1 MSRSLDHA
9 SHKLSK
15 PIDSDKEL
23 NSICKLLFYQS
34 TGYHS
39 NPRKLYNA
47 IRDKGYNFPYKKV
60 REWLHNQNEWQ
71 KYAPSPK
78 NISRGSYGK
87 ISRPNC
93 VHMCDLLRLTN
104 DIVNKKTYKWALTII
119 DVALCFKCAVP
130 LTSKNSSDVAKAFKK
145 IYNDPSNP
153 LVWPTL
159 LQCDQGREFM
169 GETSKIMEEHNVMI
183 RLIGAYSHRGL
194 AIVDRFCK
202 TLAEMLYKIQY
213 SIESISADPKLIR
226 AWVKYLPKVIN
237 YLIQHVLLE
246 LLDPRSGG

>member
-15 PIDSDKEL
+15 PIIRIDPDEEL
-23 NSICKLLFYQS
+23 QIVLGMLFYRP

-39 NPRKLYNA
+39 NAKAL
-47 IRDKGYNFPYKKV
+47 RDACKKEGYKFPYKKV

-78 NISRGSYGK
+78 NISRVSYGK

-119 DVALCFKCAVP
+119 DV
-130 LTSKNSSDVAKAFKK
+130 
-145 IYNDPSNP
+145 
-153 LVWPTL
+153 
-159 LQCDQGREFM
+159 
-169 GETSKIMEEHNVMI
+169 
-183 RLIGAYSHRGL
+183 
-194 AIVDRFCK
+194 
-202 TLAEMLYKIQY
+202 
-213 SIESISADPKLIR
+213 
-226 AWVKYLPKVIN
+226 
-237 YLIQHVLLE
+237 
-246 LLDPRSGG
+246 